1 MKVNDFLKKQK
12 IKKVYAYH
20 EMKQDKN
27 TTAFG
32 WVLSKALDL
41 NNPVVVSAVSKSRKI
56 SDNDRKW
63 SVKEGNS
70 AASVSDYRRYFEALT
85 GETPSSFL
93 SKWSDSQDE
102 LEEIRRRSNERYR
115 EGEGEFLLGLANLL
129 DTGKKF
135 VKFGRIYKI
144 IDPNT

>member
-1 MKVNDFLKKQK
+1 MKVSNFLKKQK

-32 WVLSKALDL
+32 WVLSKSLDL
-41 NNPVVVSAVSKSRKI
+41 NNPVVVSAVSKSKKI
-56 SDNDRKW
+56 SDDDMQW
-63 SVKEGNS
+63 STKEGNS
-70 AASVSDYRRYFEALT
+70 AASVSDYKRYFEALT
-85 GETPSSFL
+85 GESPGVFL
-93 SKWSDSQDE
+93 SKWADNKDE
-102 LEEIRRRSNERYR
+102 LEEIRRRSNDRYR
-115 EGEGEFLLGLANLL
+115 DGEGEFLLGLANLL
-129 DTGKKF
+129 DAGKKF